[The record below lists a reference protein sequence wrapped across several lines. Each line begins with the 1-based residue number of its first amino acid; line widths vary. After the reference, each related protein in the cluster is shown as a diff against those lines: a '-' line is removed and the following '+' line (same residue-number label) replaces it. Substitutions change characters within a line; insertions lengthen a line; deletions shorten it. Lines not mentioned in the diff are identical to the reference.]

1 MKLICVLGTRCD
13 VSTPPLVPKEETG
26 PFAQER
32 LNIAE
37 IVAIIAHPLGF
48 TDFTKSLYQK
58 II

>member
-1 MKLICVLGTRCD
+1 MLGTRCD
-13 VSTPPLVPKEETG
+13 VSTTPLVPKEETG

-37 IVAIIAHPLGF
+37 IVAIIAHPFGF